1 MKKSK
6 SECDANSCFMCRNC
20 LQQWQP
26 AIAANKKNFKVKRGE
41 VIFNEGDA
49 VKGVYFVY
57 EGIVKVHKK
66 WGAEK
71 ELIIRFASKGAIFGH
86 RGLGGNN
93 VYPISATA
101 LEDSIICYVGI
112 DFFESTL
119 KVNTHFT
126 YGLMVFFASELQES
140 EKKMRNLA
148 HMSVKGRVGQSLIS
162 LQGQFGTKEDGS
174 INIELS
180 RQDLASYAGA
190 TYETVFRVLTDML
203 KEGIIESAGK
213 KIIVK
218 DEQKLLA
225 LTAEQAQKPI

>member
-1 MKKSK
+1 
-6 SECDANSCFMCRNC
+6 MCRNC

-71 ELIIRFASKGAIFGH
+71 ELIIRFAAKGAIFGH

-101 LEDSIICYVGI
+101 LEDSIICFVEI

-119 KVNTHFT
+119 KVNTDFT
-126 YGLMVFFASELQES
+126 YGLMMFFASELQES

-148 HMSVKGRVGQSLIS
+148 HMSVKGRVSQSLIS
-162 LQGQFGTKEDGS
+162 LQGQFRTKEDGS

-190 TYETVFRVLTDML
+190 TYETVFRVLTEML
-203 KEGIIESAGK
+203 KEGVIEAAGK

-225 LTAEQAQKPI
+225 LTSEQA